1 MLVKRIVKCLRLA
14 VLLPLLP
21 ALNWGPFTHPYINK
35 RALEKANDK
44 VGKSSDHGI
53 NLDTLRLL
61 NKHSTEFIWGG
72 NSADAVSAYH
82 LLNDDIGIYDYAHN
96 YVPDNARGVPEFGY
110 RLINE
115 WKQAAKGNRD
125 YKHYSEP
132 DFATACGWLAHQ
144 IADWYAHHA
153 ALDADGEL
161 LSDPSADTDGVY
173 TFSGYSN
180 SHRILGTG
188 FYPEVLKS
196 QTMTDHAL
204 VEFFHDALIY
214 QKMQPEDLDGVHV
227 RLFDEH
233 IGPDGRPYNL
243 LTDTS
248 ERYRG
253 LASRICPG
261 QIPAL
266 QQNFKL
272 VLDGLR
278 IILALFRFLRPSFL
292 EAVRNSIDP
301 AVTLKP
307 DLVEMSSDCVVER
320 LFAVSD
326 AQLAELGK
334 ELTAAD
340 LDDHQISVRD
350 VTRAGTV
357 LFQLAYRLASFVD
370 ADAVVPWIESA
381 EQLRLKFFWGL
392 VDFRVV
398 ALRRLLNLI
407 HSERFLRIVPRDHP
421 GAAVLAFLSE
431 LLRSRSASLE
441 PPRKKYRQLMPPVIT
456 LDGAE
461 DLNDD
466 EKISD
471 GLARGTIG
479 VTFTPALLVD
489 APFAYPYKDL
499 DLHTLIFQI
508 NGYDVFELPDLYTVS
523 RQWKEKIL
531 HVRCTLKKKLPPGY
545 HYLRLDVADK
555 NGVRA
560 KPIEKEIFIRP

>member
-1 MLVKRIVKCLRLA
+1 LLVKRIMKCLRLA

-82 LLNDDIGIYDYAHN
+82 LLNDGIAIYDYAHN

-110 RLINE
+110 RLVNE
-115 WKQAAKGNRD
+115 WKQAAKGNRG
-125 YKHYSEP
+125 YKRYSEP

-153 ALDADGEL
+153 ALDTDGEL
-161 LSDPSADTDGVY
+161 LPDASDDTDGVH

-188 FYPEVLKS
+188 FYPQVLRS
-196 QTMTDHAL
+196 QVIADHAL
-204 VEFFHDALIY
+204 IEFFHDALTY
-214 QKMQPEDLDGVHV
+214 QKMQPEDFDGMQV

-233 IGPDGRPYNL
+233 IGPDGQSYNL

-253 LASRICPG
+253 LASRICPA

-278 IILALFRFLRPSFL
+278 IILALFKFLRPSFL

-301 AVTLKP
+301 AITLKP
-307 DLVEMSSDCVVER
+307 DLIEMSSDRVVER

-326 AQLAELGK
+326 AELAELGK
-334 ELTAAD
+334 ELTAASVD
-340 LDDHQISVRD
+340 YHQISVRD

-357 LFQLAYRLASFVD
+357 LFQLAYRLSSFVD

-381 EQLRLKFFWGL
+381 DHLHLRFFWGL
-392 VDFRVV
+392 IDFRVAV
-398 ALRRLLNLI
+398 LRRLLDLI
-407 HSERFLRIVPRDHP
+407 NSEHFLQIVPRDHP
-421 GAAVLAFLSE
+421 ASAVLAFLTE
-431 LLRSRSASLE
+431 LLKGKSASLE
-441 PPRKKYRQLMPPVIT
+441 LPRKRYHQLMKPVIT
-456 LDGAE
+456 LDGPE

-466 EKISD
+466 EKISYS
-471 GLARGTIG
+471 LARGEIG
-479 VTFTPALLVD
+479 ATFTPALLVD
-489 APFAYPYKDL
+489 APFSYPYKDL
-499 DLHTLIFQI
+499 DLHTITFQI
-508 NGYDVFELPDLYTVS
+508 NGYSVFELPHLYAVS
-523 RQWKEKIL
+523 RQWEGKVL
-531 HVRCTLKKKLPPGY
+531 HVRCALKKELPPGY

-555 NGVRA
+555 NGIWAR
-560 KPIEKEIFIRP
+560 PIEKEILIRP